1 MHLPRTR
8 LLSKSFCLGLV
19 VAILWF
25 ASSHVSGTASGK
37 SQESDEMIFSHIG
50 VVTTEKKP
58 GERFVETTRVWVTD
72 FQKHT
77 FHVEWLRFEPDSPVH
92 GPVREMPHV
101 AYEVNSIKEASKGMK
116 ELLAP
121 FDAGIAVVG
130 FYQSDDGAVV
140 EFMEMKP
147 KP

>member
-1 MHLPRTR
+1 V
-8 LLSKSFCLGLV
+8 KS
-19 VAILWF
+19 ILK
-25 ASSHVSGTASGK
+25 AS
-37 SQESDEMIFSHIG
+37 E
-50 VVTTEKKP
+50 
-58 GERFVETTRVWVTD
+58 
-72 FQKHT
+72 
-77 FHVEWLRFEPDSPVH
+77 
-92 GPVREMPHV
+92 
-101 AYEVNSIKEASKGMK
+101 GMK